1 MLGTTMLRVFGIC
14 AVVALATIASAATT
28 NLLANPDFGQV
39 STSGEQ
45 TILDGAGATGDSAA
59 AHWSV
64 YNTGDG
70 STTTELMPSTR
81 GGGKSMIHV
90 VTTDKKTGSGSG
102 LVQAFLPVGTGPGH
116 VTSSV
121 WVYVNSGT
129 VFIGTGNGGDT
140 GIDARTS
147 VTHTWVQLKAR
158 NGVSPANMFI
168 VYGQSPGADFFVD
181 SAVVQAL
188 APGTPATVSVTKA
201 YLEADPIVYVGHCPT
216 TIHFYGTISTNGPT
230 SVLFSFKR
238 SDGSYVAQP
247 KLIFSDAGSHPVQM
261 SWRVGDY
268 YAPSRAYPGWAD
280 IEIAQPNKRTSNK
293 ARFSVTCKNT

>member
-1 MLGTTMLRVFGIC
+1 MILRRF
-14 AVVALATIASAATT
+14 AVIVLVAATAYISMASAADT
-28 NLLANPDFGQV
+28 NLLANPNFAAV

-45 TILDGAGATGDSAA
+45 TVLNGAGATGDSAA
-59 AHWSV
+59 AHWTV

-70 STTTELMPSTR
+70 STTTELMPSTH

-90 VTTDKKTGSGSG
+90 VTTDKKPNSGSG

-116 VTSSV
+116 VTASALIFIKT
-121 WVYVNSGT
+121 GT
-129 VFIGTGNGGDT
+129 VFIGTGNGGNT

-147 VTHTWVQLKAR
+147 VTGKWVELKAH

-168 VYGQSPGADFFVD
+168 IYGQSPGAEFYVD
-181 SAVVQAL
+181 SASVEAL
-188 APGTPATVSVTKA
+188 APGTPTSVSVTKA
-201 YLEADPIVYVGHCPT
+201 YLEADPIEYVGHCPT
-216 TIHFYGTISTNGPT
+216 TIHFYGTIGANGPT

-238 SDGSYVAQP
+238 NDGSYVAQP
-247 KLIFSDAGSHPVQM
+247 KLIFADAGSRPVQM
-261 SWRVGDY
+261 SWKVGNY

-280 IEIAQPNKRTSNK
+280 IEIAQPNKLTSNK

>member
-1 MLGTTMLRVFGIC
+1 MTFRHFGIV
-14 AVVALATIASAATT
+14 APLALAALVGSASAATT

-45 TILDGAGATGDSAA
+45 TILNGAAATGDSAA
-59 AHWSV
+59 AHWTV

-90 VTTDKKTGSGSG
+90 VTTDKKAGSGSG
-102 LVQAFLPVGTGPGH
+102 IVQAFLPVGTGPGH
-116 VTSSV
+116 VTASA
-121 WVYVNSGT
+121 WIYIKSGT
-129 VFIGTGNGGDT
+129 VFIGTGNGGNT
-140 GIDARTS
+140 GIDARSS
-147 VTHTWVQLKAR
+147 VTGKWVELRAR

-168 VYGQSPGADFFVD
+168 IYGQSPGADYYVD
-181 SAVVQAL
+181 SAAVQAI
-188 APGTPATVSVTKA
+188 APGAPATVSVTKA
-201 YLEADPIVYVGHCPT
+201 YLEADPVEYVGHCPT
-216 TIHFYGTISTNGPT
+216 TIRFYGTISANGPT

-238 SDGSYVAQP
+238 SDGSYVAEP
-247 KLIFSDAGSHPVQM
+247 KAIFADAGSHPVQM

-268 YAPSRAYPGWAD
+268 YSTSRAYPGWVD
-280 IEIAQPNKRTSNK
+280 IEIAQPNTLASNK